1 MGTMPN
7 TASGLLDEIVARI
20 LEVAR
25 PEKIILFGS
34 AVHGKMGPNS
44 DVDMLIVA
52 PNGTHRR
59 HLAQQIYQN
68 MIGVGSPVDIIVIT
82 PEDIAKYQHKPA
94 LVIEPALR
102 EGRVIYEREAATTG

>member
-1 MGTMPN
+1 MTDATP
-7 TASGLLDEIVARI
+7 ALLSKIVDRI

-34 AVHGKMGPNS
+34 AARGKMGPNS

-102 EGRVIYEREAATTG
+102 EGRVIYERETAAAG

>member
-1 MGTMPN
+1 MTD
-7 TASGLLDEIVARI
+7 ASSALLNKIVDRI

-34 AVHGKMGPNS
+34 AIHGKMGPNS

-82 PEDIAKYQHKPA
+82 PADIDQYQHQPA
-94 LVIEPALR
+94 LIIEPALR
-102 EGRVIYEREAATTG
+102 EGRVIYEREASTAR